1 MERAE
6 PLVNDQP
13 PPERSDRPDTERSDQ
28 PDTERRDD
36 AEPGQMQLIR
46 VRPLSGSQAAGSR
59 RGRRFGKDA
68 VLALGSYTLTK
79 KGVSRYDW
87 ADPYRLA
94 VELTWP
100 RFLAVLFTIYVAVT
114 ALFAILYSIVPG
126 AVANAR
132 PHALSDHFFFSLETL
147 ATVGYGYM
155 YPATMYG
162 HLVASAEIVTGLT
175 FTAIL
180 TGLTFVRFSKPRA
193 KFMFAK
199 NPIITTHNGKPTLML
214 RIGNGRPSV
223 MADARVKI
231 SILLSE
237 VSTEGAQFR
246 RTHEL
251 ALVRNTIPVFPL
263 TWTVMHEIN
272 QHSPLHGLTP
282 ETFRAADARLFV
294 SFEARDPT
302 LAMVVHD
309 LCDYAPDAVLFG
321 MRYVDVIGVDED
333 GNTCADMT
341 KLSDL
346 EPGPD

>member
-1 MERAE
+1 MDERAE

-13 PPERSDRPDTERSDQ
+13 PADPTEDPAAQR
-28 PDTERRDD
+28 TEES
-36 AEPGQMQLIR
+36 EPGPMQMIR
-46 VRPLSGSQAAGSR
+46 VRPLGGTSAAPSR
-59 RGRRFGKDA
+59 RGRRFGRDA
-68 VLALGSYTLTK
+68 VVAMGSYTLTK
-79 KGVSRYDW
+79 KGISRYDW

-94 VELTWP
+94 VELSWP
-100 RFLAVLFTIYVAVT
+100 YFLAVLFTIYVAVT
-114 ALFAILYSIVPG
+114 ALFGILYAIVPG
-126 AVANAR
+126 AIANAR
-132 PHALSDHFFFSLETL
+132 PHVLSDHFFFSLETL

-155 YPATMYG
+155 YPARLYG
-162 HLVASAEIVTGLT
+162 HIVASAEIMTGLT

-214 RIGNGRPSV
+214 RIGNGRPNV
-223 MADARVKI
+223 MAEARVKI

-237 VSTEGAQFR
+237 VSAEGAQFR

-251 ALVRNTIPVFPL
+251 ALVRNSIPVFPL

-272 QHSPLHGLTP
+272 PHSPLHGLTP
-282 ETFRAADARLFV
+282 EAFRAADARLFV

-321 MRYVDVIGVDED
+321 VRYVDVIGVDDD

-341 KLSDL
+341 KLSDV